1 MIRNYYTDSYKSA
14 IPVVASDTLLLDG
27 VAKIAESVTQA
38 GVVNAATSR
47 TFTLANLN
55 TQIVKSMYLTAP
67 AGPGAG
73 GAPAITV
80 NDLVLVEDVTH
91 TATLTTITL
100 NKATQTSAAQAL
112 TFFTINQGSWPQYN
126 IYIGQAAASPAGTV
140 TVTPATTASTTVSYI
155 IPQPNIMAGMTVSGA
170 GVPAG
175 ITVISVA
182 ANNLSFVAS
191 AALSIANNV
200 VLTFSFATLNTL
212 KVLTTNNEEQTFNNL
227 QPGTIL
233 PVSVAQVFV
242 TGTLGVAQLTALS

>member
-14 IPVVASDTLLLDG
+14 IPVVASNTLLLDG

-67 AGPGAG
+67 ASG

-242 TGTLGVAQLTALS
+242 AGTLGVAQLTALS

>member
-67 AGPGAG
+67 ASG

-191 AALSIANNV
+191 AALTIANNV

>member
-67 AGPGAG
+67 ASG

-191 AALSIANNV
+191 AALTIANNV

-242 TGTLGVAQLTALS
+242 AGTLGVAQLTALS

>member
-14 IPVVASDTLLLDG
+14 IPVVASNTLLLDG

-67 AGPGAG
+67 ASG

-100 NKATQTSAAQAL
+100 NKATQTSGAQAL

-126 IYIGQAAASPAGTV
+126 LYIGQAAASPAGTV

-191 AALSIANNV
+191 AALTIANNV

-242 TGTLGVAQLTALS
+242 AGTLGVAQLTALS

>member
-14 IPVVASDTLLLDG
+14 IPVVASNTLLLDG

-67 AGPGAG
+67 ASG

-191 AALSIANNV
+191 AALTIANNV

-242 TGTLGVAQLTALS
+242 AGTLGVAQLTALS